1 MRRVLASL
9 LIVTAL
15 LFSAAAPT
23 LALLDGECGCGE
35 GPCDPAVMACADM
48 AQCAS
53 GQCARLVPGLPP
65 ATSDAHSPAVDWADT
80 GPAPGLAGR
89 ATGPHLRP
97 PNA

>member
-65 ATSDAHSPAVDWADT
+65 ATSDT